1 MRLASDAPPTIR
13 GAGILVGLQ
22 GLAGLAFAVALLVRA
37 FGGASTA
44 GNNIF
49 GEAAYF
55 AVIGGAVVAVGGALV
70 LGKHWARSPAV
81 VVELLLLGVA
91 WYAAG
96 PSGRPEI
103 GAPVGVVCVVVLY
116 LLFTARSREWSL
128 GLEDSADHR
137 DCDESG
143 RASGKGISD

>member
-1 MRLASDAPPTIR
+1 MKDLRVRIDTDAPPTIR

-22 GLAGLAFAVALLVRA
+22 GLTGVGFAVALLVRA

-55 AVIGGAVVAVGGALV
+55 VVLGGGVVAVGVALF
-70 LGKHWARSPAV
+70 LGKRGGRGPAV
-81 VVELLLLGVA
+81 VVELLLIGVA
-91 WYAAG
+91 WYAIG

-103 GAPVGVVCVVVLY
+103 GVPVGVLCVVVLY
-116 LLFTARSREWSL
+116 LLFTLRSREWAM
-128 GLEDSADHR
+128 GL
-137 DCDESG
+137 DEKNDAEQNG
-143 RASGKGISD
+143 H

>member
-1 MRLASDAPPTIR
+1 VRLASDAPLTIR

-22 GLAGLAFAVALLVRA
+22 GLAGVAFAVALLVRA
-37 FGGASTA
+37 FGGGSTA
-44 GNNIF
+44 GNNLF
-49 GEAAYF
+49 GEAGYF
-55 AVIGGAVVAVGGALV
+55 VVLGGGVVVVGVALL
-70 LGKHWARSPAV
+70 LGKHGARSPAV

-103 GAPVGVVCVVVLY
+103 GAPVGVLCMVVLY

-128 GLEDSADHR
+128 GMHDRGDGEGTDQTGH
-137 DCDESG
+137 
-143 RASGKGISD
+143 

>member
-22 GLAGLAFAVALLVRA
+22 GLTGVGFAVALLVSA
-37 FGGASTA
+37 FGGASTT

-55 AVIGGAVVAVGGALV
+55 VVIGGAVVAVGAALF
-70 LGKHWARSPAV
+70 LGKHWARGPSV

-91 WYAAG
+91 WYATG
-96 PSGRPEI
+96 PSGRPAI
-103 GAPVGVVCVVVLY
+103 GVPVGVLCVVVLY
-116 LLFTARSREWSL
+116 LLFTVRSREWSL
-128 GLEDSADHR
+128 GL
-137 DCDESG
+137 DESDADKDAEQTG
-143 RASGKGISD
+143 H

>member
-13 GAGILVGLQ
+13 GAGVLVGLQ
-22 GLAGLAFAVALLVRA
+22 GLTGVGFAVALLVRA
-37 FGGASTA
+37 FGGASTT
-44 GNNIF
+44 GNNIY

-55 AVIGGAVVAVGGALV
+55 AVLGAAVVLVGGALV
-70 LGKHWARSPAV
+70 LGRRWARGPSV

-91 WYAAG
+91 WYATG

-103 GAPVGVVCVVVLY
+103 GVPVGVLCIVVLY

-128 GLEDSADHR
+128 GLRESDSGEDA
-137 DCDESG
+137 EQTG
-143 RASGKGISD
+143 Q

>member
-22 GLAGLAFAVALLVRA
+22 GLTGVGFAVALLVSA
-37 FGGASTA
+37 FGGASAT

-55 AVIGGAVVAVGGALV
+55 VVLGGAVVVVGGALYA
-70 LGKHWARSPAV
+70 GKHWARGPSV

-91 WYAAG
+91 WYATG
-96 PSGRPEI
+96 PSGRPAI
-103 GAPVGVVCVVVLY
+103 GVPVGVVCIVALY

-128 GLEDSADHR
+128 GLDDSDAGKDADQTGH
-137 DCDESG
+137 
-143 RASGKGISD
+143 

>member
-1 MRLASDAPPTIR
+1 VRLASDAPPAVR

-22 GLAGLAFAVALLVRA
+22 GLAGVAFAVALLVRA
-37 FGGASTA
+37 FGGGSTA
-44 GNNIF
+44 GNNLF
-49 GEAAYF
+49 GQAGYF
-55 AVIGGAVVAVGGALV
+55 VV
-70 LGKHWARSPAV
+70 LGGGVVVVGAALLLGRHWARSPAV

-103 GAPVGVVCVVVLY
+103 GAPVGVLCVVVLY

-128 GLEDSADHR
+128 GLHDR
-137 DCDESG
+137 DDDESTEQTG
-143 RASGKGISD
+143 Q

>member
-1 MRLASDAPPTIR
+1 VRLASDAPPTVR

-22 GLAGLAFAVALLVRA
+22 GLAGVAFAVALLVRA
-37 FGGASTA
+37 FGGGSTA
-44 GNNIF
+44 GNNLF
-49 GEAAYF
+49 GEAGYF
-55 AVIGGAVVAVGGALV
+55 VVLGGGVVVVGVALL
-70 LGKHWARSPAV
+70 LGKHGARSPAV

-103 GAPVGVVCVVVLY
+103 GAPVGVLCVVVLY

-128 GLEDSADHR
+128 GMHDRGDGEGTEQTGH
-137 DCDESG
+137 
-143 RASGKGISD
+143 